1 MTDSIAQAPIIVV
14 DTVEYILKSD
24 VTVFYADMMEK
35 QTNQF
40 TIILT
45 AIGIIF
51 AVTVG
56 ATWWWNYKGAKQ
68 QISEEISVAKQSLSK
83 LFNANKKG
91 VEKELKN
98 YENQFNGFKG
108 SLQKSV
114 NNQIDEAIKASF
126 EKYLEEFNKKVS
138 EIDSKST
145 KQIEEIKQSSLKE
158 TYSQTASISRIFA
171 LYCTSNNSYL
181 AAVGWWIKA
190 LKHYAL
196 SDNERWVGKS
206 CEGLRS
212 ILEEID
218 LTKINEST
226 EHSFAEDIK
235 IIETYV
241 PLSRQTDKKYFLKR
255 LKEINE
261 YVQKR

>member
-1 MTDSIAQAPIIVV
+1 MTDSIAQAPIIVI

-24 VTVFYADMMEK
+24 VTAFYADMMEK

-68 QISEEISVAKQSLSK
+68 QISEEVNTAKQSLNK
-83 LFNANKKG
+83 LFNANKNG
-91 VEKELKN
+91 IEKELKK

-114 NNQIDEAIKASF
+114 NIQIDEAIKAGF

-138 EIDSKST
+138 EIESKNT
-145 KQIEEIKQSSLKE
+145 KQIEEIKQSTLKE
-158 TYSQTASISRIFA
+158 SYSQTASTSRIFA
-171 LYCTSNNSYL
+171 LYCSSNKRYL
-181 AAVGWWIKA
+181 SSISWWINA

-196 SDNERWVGKS
+196 SGNERWVGKS

-212 ILEEID
+212 ILEETD
-218 LTKINEST
+218 LSKINEST
-226 EHSFAEDIK
+226 EHNFAEDIK
-235 IIETYV
+235 IIEKYV
-241 PLSRQTDKKYFLKR
+241 PLSRQTDRKYFIKR
-255 LKEINE
+255 LNEINE
-261 YVQKR
+261 YLKKK